1 MPRSHRSDPAVMPVV
16 PHALVPRVRQYEDVA
31 VSGCAAARRRLTSS
45 RIEPDHMAAPVLSDI
60 EIQRALGR
68 LPGWS
73 RRTIVISKQFTM
85 ATFPEAI
92 AFVQRIATA
101 AEAAQHHPDI
111 DIRYTKVLIALSTHD
126 SGGLTQ
132 KDIDL
137 AGEIE
142 RLAEG

>member
-1 MPRSHRSDPAVMPVV
+1 
-16 PHALVPRVRQYEDVA
+16 
-31 VSGCAAARRRLTSS
+31 
-45 RIEPDHMAAPVLSDI
+45 MAAPVLSDI

-73 RRTIVISKQFTM
+73 RRVGMISKTFVM
-85 ATFPEAI
+85 PTFPAGI
-92 AFVQRIATA
+92 AFVARIADA

-111 DIRYTKVLIALSTHD
+111 DIRYTKITIALSTHD

-137 AGEIE
+137 AGVIE
-142 RLAEG
+142 GLV

>member
-1 MPRSHRSDPAVMPVV
+1 
-16 PHALVPRVRQYEDVA
+16 
-31 VSGCAAARRRLTSS
+31 
-45 RIEPDHMAAPVLSDI
+45 MAAPVLSDI

-73 RRTIVISKQFTM
+73 RRAGVISKTFVLP
-85 ATFPEAI
+85 TFPAGI
-92 AFVQRIATA
+92 GFVARIADA

-111 DIRYTKVLIALSTHD
+111 DIRYTKITIALSTHD

-137 AGEIE
+137 AGVIE
-142 RLAEG
+142 GLSTG